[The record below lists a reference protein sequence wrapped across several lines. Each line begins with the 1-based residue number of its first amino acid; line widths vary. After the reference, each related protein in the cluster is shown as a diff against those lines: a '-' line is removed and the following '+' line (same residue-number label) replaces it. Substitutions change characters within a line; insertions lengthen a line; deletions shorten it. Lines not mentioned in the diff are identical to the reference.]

1 MCCYILTKWRRCRYL
16 YYTLPESGTCV
27 QISKHDEQN
36 TSKYTRLIFQFSMPW
51 MPCSIHSGLTIANLR
66 WTLQRREDFFWADL
80 EGKKRSESSALEMGP
95 WDCGTRQWDQLPCH
109 GPDSIGVWSQHIS
122 QLRFDSWLVSE
133 HTARGF
139 HGDQSLGTSTSG
151 VHQLGGMHF
160 SGSGRRISLFKI
172 RKIKKRTDRSITR

>member
-1 MCCYILTKWRRCRYL
+1 M
-16 YYTLPESGTCV
+16 
-27 QISKHDEQN
+27 
-36 TSKYTRLIFQFSMPW
+36 
-51 MPCSIHSGLTIANLR
+51 
-66 WTLQRREDFFWADL
+66 

-95 WDCGTRQWDQLPCH
+95 WDCGTRQWDQVPCH

-139 HGDQSLGTSTSG
+139 HGDQSLGTSASG

-160 SGSGRRISLFKI
+160 SRVLGDVFHYLKI

>member
-1 MCCYILTKWRRCRYL
+1 M
-16 YYTLPESGTCV
+16 
-27 QISKHDEQN
+27 SKIHQN
-36 TSKYTRLIFQFSMPW
+36 TRDWYFSFRCLGCPVAFTVGW
-51 MPCSIHSGLTIANLR
+51 LSPTSGGHCSVARI
-66 WTLQRREDFFWADL
+66 FFWADL

-109 GPDSIGVWSQHIS
+109 GPDSIVWSQHIS